1 MYKGK
6 QIINDKGEI
15 VEGESIKCEKSDF
28 DTSEYDKEFN
38 TKNFLDLI
46 DFENED
52 RNSIPLNFK
61 IDSYCKILRS
71 FILISTLISILGTI
85 ISKKIEHIREYG
97 YIQQKDISFF
107 KTKIFY
113 IMLSECILISLIQY
127 PKTKKVFFYEE
138 FGHYVIFPLSTFL
151 STISLL
157 RIIFVLKYLKN
168 LTRFT
173 DSNSE
178 KICEKYACKANES
191 FAFKAFQKENPF
203 IVLFSIFLLSCLCFG
218 YAMQNFEILYWEHYS
233 KESDNYQSWEYI
245 WNSFWFVFVT
255 MTTVGYGDF
264 FPKTQ
269 VGRVITIFC
278 SLVGCYF
285 VSSMMVFMTNKTA
298 KNEKEEKAF
307 KLIIRLQYR
316 KSVRDYQSKL
326 IYHSIQY
333 VIAKRERDIESAR
346 GFQED
351 EVEMNEIEK
360 QLNYLKKKMN
370 SRIKVINEKKKI
382 ILNCDMNK
390 EKDLLFDVY
399 ERIATDI
406 KNIKF
411 ELNFLETLNL
421 SMKKFTNFQ
430 LKCLENV
437 KKNIVSTKFF
447 YDLVQSNKEIFKPFQ
462 NLKLPYNESEL
473 TFGQK
478 SEELIDICNTCL
490 PNNNNN
496 LNNNFL
502 SPIPQINEV
511 NESEEED
518 KDLSNNNLAHNKII
532 EQFSFLFDTSVEDKV
547 PRAKTKVLYK
557 EAFDKVEM
565 RRAEREI
572 HPSKTKLIQKY
583 AISDKGIQKIKIEN
597 NKKNNNNCNNNNYNN
612 NNHHIFKN
620 YTGNSLSNN
629 LNVIQENKSSS
640 SSGRSSI
647 KSFTSERKSLDK
659 KKKY

>member
-1 MYKGK
+1 M
-6 QIINDKGEI
+6 Q
-15 VEGESIKCEKSDF
+15 
-28 DTSEYDKEFN
+28 
-38 TKNFLDLI
+38 
-46 DFENED
+46 
-52 RNSIPLNFK
+52 
-61 IDSYCKILRS
+61 CKIL
-71 FILISTLISILGTI
+71 
-85 ISKKIEHIREYG
+85 
-97 YIQQKDISFF
+97 
-107 KTKIFY
+107 
-113 IMLSECILISLIQY
+113 
-127 PKTKKVFFYEE
+127 
-138 FGHYVIFPLSTFL
+138 
-151 STISLL
+151 
-157 RIIFVLKYLKN
+157 KY
-168 LTRFT
+168 
-173 DSNSE
+173 
-178 KICEKYACKANES
+178 Y
-191 FAFKAFQKENPF
+191 
-203 IVLFSIFLLSCLCFG
+203 

-264 FPKTQ
+264 YPKTQ

-326 IYHSIQY
+326 IYHAIEY
-333 VIAKRERDIESAR
+333 VIATRERDIESAR

-360 QLNYLKKKMN
+360 QINYLKKKMN
-370 SRIKVINEKKKI
+370 NRIKIINEKKKI

-390 EKDLLFDVY
+390 DKDLLFDVY

-447 YDLVQSNKEIFKPFQ
+447 YDLVQNNKEIFKPFKDLQ
-462 NLKLPYNESEL
+462 LPYNESEL

-478 SEELIDICNTCL
+478 NEELIEICNTCI
-490 PNNNNN
+490 PNNNN
-496 LNNNFL
+496 LNKYFL
-502 SPIPQINEV
+502 SPIIQINEV

-518 KDLSNNNLAHNKII
+518 KEITNNNIPQNKII
-532 EQFSFLFDTSVEDKV
+532 EQFSFLFDTNEEEKV
-547 PRAKTKVLYK
+547 PRTKTKTLYK

-565 RRAEREI
+565 RRAKRENYS
-572 HPSKTKLIQKY
+572 SKTKLIQKY
-583 AISDKGIQKIKIEN
+583 VSEKGIDKYNIEN
-597 NKKNNNNCNNNNYNN
+597 SKKNNINKKNNENDCN
-612 NNHHIFKN
+612 KK
-620 YTGNSLSNN
+620 
-629 LNVIQENKSSS
+629 LNVIQENKSSN
-640 SSGRSSI
+640 SSGRSSDR
-647 KSFTSERKSLDK
+647 SYNSGSKSLEK
-659 KKKY
+659 N

>member
-6 QIINDKGEI
+6 EFINEKGQII
-15 VEGESIKCEKSDF
+15 EGEQIKCQKSDF
-28 DTSEYDKEFN
+28 ESREYDIEFN
-38 TKNFLDLI
+38 TNNFLDLI

-52 RNSIPLNFK
+52 RNSIPLNFI

-71 FILISTLISILGTI
+71 YILISTLISILGTI

-97 YIQQKDISFF
+97 YIEQKDTSFF

-127 PKTKKVFFYEE
+127 PNTEKVFFYEE
-138 FGHYVIFPLSTFL
+138 FGHYAIYPLSTFL

-173 DSNSE
+173 DTKSE

-233 KESDNYQSWEYI
+233 NQNDNYQSWEYI

-264 FPKTQ
+264 YPKTQ

-326 IYHSIQY
+326 IYHAIEY
-333 VIAKRERDIESAR
+333 VIATRERDIESAR

-360 QLNYLKKKMN
+360 QINYLKKKMN
-370 SRIKVINEKKKI
+370 NRIKIINEKKKI

-390 EKDLLFDVY
+390 DKDLLFDVY

-447 YDLVQSNKEIFKPFQ
+447 YDLVQNNKEIFKPFKDLQ
-462 NLKLPYNESEL
+462 LPYNESEL

-478 SEELIDICNTCL
+478 NEELIEICNTCI
-490 PNNNNN
+490 PNNNN
-496 LNNNFL
+496 LNKYFL
-502 SPIPQINEV
+502 SPIIQINEV

-518 KDLSNNNLAHNKII
+518 KEITNNNIPQNKII
-532 EQFSFLFDTSVEDKV
+532 EQFSFLFDTNEQEKV
-547 PRAKTKVLYK
+547 PRAKTKTLYK

-565 RRAEREI
+565 RRAKRENYS
-572 HPSKTKLIQKY
+572 SKTKLIQKY
-583 AISDKGIQKIKIEN
+583 VSEKGIDKYNIEN
-597 NKKNNNNCNNNNYNN
+597 SKKNNINKKNNENDCN
-612 NNHHIFKN
+612 KK
-620 YTGNSLSNN
+620 
-629 LNVIQENKSSS
+629 LNVIQENKSSN
-640 SSGRSSI
+640 SSGRSSDR
-647 KSFTSERKSLDK
+647 SYNSGSKSLEK
-659 KKKY
+659 N

>member
-1 MYKGK
+1 
-6 QIINDKGEI
+6 
-15 VEGESIKCEKSDF
+15 
-28 DTSEYDKEFN
+28 
-38 TKNFLDLI
+38 
-46 DFENED
+46 
-52 RNSIPLNFK
+52 
-61 IDSYCKILRS
+61 
-71 FILISTLISILGTI
+71 
-85 ISKKIEHIREYG
+85 
-97 YIQQKDISFF
+97 
-107 KTKIFY
+107 
-113 IMLSECILISLIQY
+113 MLSECLLLSLIQY
-127 PKTKKVFFYEE
+127 PNIKKVLFYEE
-138 FGHYVIFPLSTFL
+138 FGHYVIYPLSTFL

-173 DSNSE
+173 DTNSE

-233 KESDNYQSWEYI
+233 NQNDNYQSWEYI

-264 FPKTQ
+264 YPKTQ

-326 IYHSIQY
+326 IYHSIEY

-370 SRIKVINEKKKI
+370 SRIKIINEKKKI

-390 EKDLLFDVY
+390 DKDLLFDVY
-399 ERIATDI
+399 ERISTDI

-447 YDLVQSNKEIFKPFQ
+447 YDLVQNNKEIFKPFQ
-462 NLKLPYNESEL
+462 NVKLPYNESEL

-478 SEELIDICNTCL
+478 NEELIEICNTCI
-490 PNNNNN
+490 PNNNNF
-496 LNNNFL
+496 NNNLL

-518 KDLSNNNLAHNKII
+518 KEITNNNIPQNKII
-532 EQFSFLFDTSVEDKV
+532 EQFSFLFDTNEQEKV
-547 PRAKTKVLYK
+547 PRAKTKTLYK

-572 HPSKTKLIQKY
+572 NPNKTKLMQKY
-583 AISDKGIQKIKIEN
+583 ISEKNVSKYNDSINPHKN
-597 NKKNNNNCNNNNYNN
+597 NKKNNNSDDGNNN
-612 NNHHIFKN
+612 
-620 YTGNSLSNN
+620 LSS
-629 LNVIQENKSSS
+629 IYEHKSHLEK
-640 SSGRSSI
+640 SSGRSSF
-647 KSFTSERKSLDK
+647 KSSFRSDNSRGQSLEK
-659 KKKY
+659 K

>member
-6 QIINDKGEI
+6 EFINEKGQII
-15 VEGESIKCEKSDF
+15 EGEQIKCQKSDF
-28 DTSEYDKEFN
+28 ESREYDIEFN
-38 TKNFLDLI
+38 TNNFLDLI

-52 RNSIPLNFK
+52 RNSIPLNFI

-71 FILISTLISILGTI
+71 YILISTLISILGTI

-97 YIQQKDISFF
+97 YIEQKDTSFF

-127 PKTKKVFFYEE
+127 PNTEKVFFYEE
-138 FGHYVIFPLSTFL
+138 FGHYAIYPLSTFL

-173 DSNSE
+173 DTKSE

-233 KESDNYQSWEYI
+233 NQNDNYQSWEYI

-264 FPKTQ
+264 YPKTQ

-326 IYHSIQY
+326 IYHAIEY
-333 VIAKRERDIESAR
+333 VIATRERDIESAR

-360 QLNYLKKKMN
+360 QINYLKKKMN
-370 SRIKVINEKKKI
+370 NRIKIINEKKKI

-390 EKDLLFDVY
+390 DKDLLFDVY

-447 YDLVQSNKEIFKPFQ
+447 YDLVQNNKEIFKPFKDLQ
-462 NLKLPYNESEL
+462 LPYNESEL

-478 SEELIDICNTCL
+478 NEELIEICNTCI
-490 PNNNNN
+490 PNNNN

-502 SPIPQINEV
+502 SPIIQINEV

-518 KDLSNNNLAHNKII
+518 KEITNNNIPQNKII
-532 EQFSFLFDTSVEDKV
+532 EQFSFLFDTNEQEKV
-547 PRAKTKVLYK
+547 PRAKTKTLYK

-572 HPSKTKLIQKY
+572 YSSKTKLMQKY
-583 AISDKGIQKIKIEN
+583 VSDKGIDKYNIEN
-597 NKKNNNNCNNNNYNN
+597 SKKNNENDCN
-612 NNHHIFKN
+612 KK
-620 YTGNSLSNN
+620 

-640 SSGRSSI
+640 SSGRSSDR
-647 KSFTSERKSLDK
+647 SYNSGSKSLEK
-659 KKKY
+659 N